1 MTNLRPN
8 PAFYLNHD
16 NKTVTADMETKLT
29 LPKLTNTKGATV
41 SHDRI
46 EQFQTAFRGQV
57 IYPDDFGYETARKI
71 WNASI
76 DKHPGMIVRCSG
88 VADVVAAVNF
98 ARENELLVAVRGGG
112 HNVSGKALCDD
123 GIVIDLSGMKG
134 IHVDAKNHTA
144 RVQGGATLGDVDRET
159 HVFGLAV
166 PAGIISKT
174 GIGGLTL
181 GGGVGWLVRKY
192 GLSCDN
198 VLSFDI
204 VTADGEPRVAS
215 ANENEDLFWALRG
228 GGGNF
233 GVVTSFEFRVH
244 LVRTVLGGM
253 VIYPRDHAVEVLQ
266 FYRDFTRSAPEE
278 LTAYAALLHT
288 PDGIPAVAVI
298 ACYCGDLT
306 DGEKVFKSLR
316 TFGSPMVDAIQPM
329 PFPQMQTSLDA
340 AFPSGNYNYWKS
352 TFLREFSDD
361 AIIVLVEH
369 ANRATSPLSAVVIE
383 YYGGVASRVGVSET
397 AFAQRQAQY
406 SVLSLAQWIDPGES
420 HRHVEWARSL
430 ADSMRPFSSGAYFLN
445 YLGEEGEDTIKAA
458 FGSNYDRLMAVKKKY
473 DPRNFFCLNQN
484 IRPEV

>member
-1 MTNLRPN
+1 MTTKLI
-8 PAFYLNHD
+8 
-16 NKTVTADMETKLT
+16 TANMEKNLT
-29 LPKLTNTKGATV
+29 LPKLTNAKGAAV
-41 SHDRI
+41 SQDRI
-46 EQFQTAFRGQV
+46 ERFQTAFRGEV
-57 IYPDDFGYETARKI
+57 IQPGDAGYETARKI

-76 DKHPGMIVRCSG
+76 DKHPGIIARCSG
-88 VADVVAAVNF
+88 VADVVSAVNF

-112 HNVSGKALCDD
+112 HNVSGKAVCDD

-134 IHVDAKNHTA
+134 IHVDAKSHTA

-159 HVFGLAV
+159 NLFSLAV
-166 PAGIISKT
+166 PTGIISKT

-192 GLSCDN
+192 GLTCDN

-215 ANENEDLFWALRG
+215 PNENEDLFWALRG

-233 GVVTSFEFRVH
+233 GVVTSFEFRAHPVS
-244 LVRTVLGGM
+244 TVLGGLVM
-253 VIYPRDHAVEVLQ
+253 YPRDRAVEVLR

-306 DGEKVFKSLR
+306 EGEKVFKSLR
-316 TFGSPMVDAIQPM
+316 TFSSPMVDAIQPM

-340 AFPSGNYNYWKS
+340 AFPGGNHNYWKS
-352 TFLREFSDD
+352 TFLRELSDD
-361 AIIVLVEH
+361 AIVVLVEH
-369 ANRATSPLSAVVIE
+369 ANRATSPLSGVVIE

-406 SVLSLAQWIDPGES
+406 SVLILAQWVDPGES
-420 HRHVEWARSL
+420 QRHIEWARGL

-445 YLGEEGEDTIKAA
+445 YLGEEGKDTIKAA

-473 DPRNFFCLNQN
+473 DPKNFFSLNQN
-484 IRPEV
+484 IKPEV